1 MHTTYKPSDLWA
13 ACALPGDG
21 PEYRF
26 TAAPRRNPLRS
37 LRTRRRVRHSARKGD
52 R

>member
-1 MHTTYKPSDLWA
+1 MSTTYKPTELWA

-26 TAAPRRNPLRS
+26 TAAPPRNPLRS
-37 LRTRRRVRHSARKGD
+37 LRTHVRAHRTTRKEAR
-52 R
+52 

>member
-1 MHTTYKPSDLWA
+1 MSTIYKPSELWV

-26 TAAPRRNPLRS
+26 SAAPPRNPLRS
-37 LRTRRRVRHSARKGD
+37 LRTRVRVHRSSRKEAC
-52 R
+52 

>member
-1 MHTTYKPSDLWA
+1 MTHPRNSLELWA

-26 TAAPRRNPLRS
+26 TAPRQRTPLRVLWS
-37 LRTRRRVRHSARKGD
+37 LLRSRRKEAR
-52 R
+52 

>member
-1 MHTTYKPSDLWA
+1 MTLPRTSLELWA

-26 TAAPRRNPLRS
+26 TATRPRTSLRGLWSLLRS
-37 LRTRRRVRHSARKGD
+37 RRKAAR
-52 R
+52 

>member
-1 MHTTYKPSDLWA
+1 MHTTYRPSPLWR

-26 TAAPRRNPLRS
+26 TAAPPRNPIHA
-37 LRTRRRVRHSARKGD
+37 LRTRVRSHRARKEVS

>member
-1 MHTTYKPSDLWA
+1 MHTIYKPSDLWA

-21 PEYRF
+21 SEYRF
-26 TAAPRRNPLRS
+26 TAAPPRNPLRS
-37 LRTRRRVRHSARKGD
+37 LRTRARAYRSNRKEA